1 MKSQGRAERPVDI
14 IYRRC
19 PSHTTQ
25 GTRVMPS
32 AANGEDFLC
41 SLNKE
46 RDGRVVAI
54 PHGRHGAEGPGN
66 RIRLIK
72 KIVWARCSRAFNP
85 VAQCRLK
92 RHLDKKIVSLQLYR
106 QAIFRI

>member
-14 IYRRC
+14 IYRRY

-41 SLNKE
+41 SRNKE

-54 PHGRHGAEGPGN
+54 PHGRHGAEGLDD
-66 RIRLIK
+66 RIR
-72 KIVWARCSRAFNP
+72 
-85 VAQCRLK
+85 
-92 RHLDKKIVSLQLYR
+92 
-106 QAIFRI
+106 